1 MLSREDNELLCRTGA
16 GTTMG
21 SFMRRYWIPFLL
33 SSELPTVD
41 SDPVRTTLL
50 GEKLVAFRD
59 TRGEVGLIA
68 ENCPHRGASLFFGRN
83 EESGLRCVY
92 HGWKFDLSGECVDM
106 PNEPAESD
114 FKHKVRAVAYA
125 CRERGGI
132 IWAYMGEPELMP
144 EPPDLE
150 WALVPADHCYVSKRL
165 QLTNYAQAMEGGI
178 DSSHV
183 SFLHNDNTRSRRVN
197 SDSGRYLREDGAP
210 KFEVVD
216 TPYGF
221 VIGARRLAEQDSYYW
236 RITQWLFPFFQMI
249 PPFGDG
255 PISGH
260 AWVPI
265 DDEHCWTFSMTW
277 HPRRALTEAEVK
289 FVKDGYGVHAVN
301 IPGTFRPV
309 RNNTND
315 YMIDRELQRTKRSF
329 TGITGISEQDTAVQE
344 SMGPMYDR
352 TNERLGAADA
362 AIIQMR
368 RRLMRAAVDLTQG
381 IEPPALDPK
390 VFRVRSV
397 SMLLPRDATS
407 WPEAAREAMT
417 AEPDRFFVS
426 VA

>member
-1 MLSREDNELLCRTGA
+1 MLSREDNDLLCLTRA
-16 GTTMG
+16 GSTMG
-21 SFMRRYWIPFLL
+21 SLMRRYWIPFLL
-33 SSELPTVD
+33 SSELPNAD
-41 SDPVRTTLL
+41 SDPLRTTLL
-50 GEKLVAFRD
+50 GESLVAFRD
-59 TRGEVGLIA
+59 TNGAVGLIQN
-68 ENCPHRGASLFFGRN
+68 NCPHRGASLFFGRN
-83 EESGLRCVY
+83 EEAGIRCVY
-92 HGWKFDLSGECVDM
+92 HGWKFDVDGTCVDM

-114 FKHKVRAVAYA
+114 FKHKVRAVAYP

-132 IWAYMGEPELMP
+132 VWAYMGAPESMP
-144 EPPDLE
+144 EMPDLE
-150 WALVPADHCYVSKRL
+150 WALVPDSHRLVSKRL
-165 QLTNYAQAMEGGI
+165 QETNYAQAMEGGI

-183 SFLHNDNTRSRRVN
+183 SFLHNDTTRGRRTDTN
-197 SDSGRYLREDGAP
+197 SGRYLRLDGAP

-216 TPYGF
+216 TSYGF
-221 VIGARRLAEQDSYYW
+221 VIGARRLAEEDAYYW

-277 HPRRALTEAEVK
+277 HPRRPLTEAEVI
-289 FVKDGYGVHAVN
+289 FIEDGNSVHALK

-309 RNNTND
+309 RNATND
-315 YMIDRELQRTKRSF
+315 YMIDRELQRSKRSF

-344 SMGPMYDR
+344 SMGPIYDR
-352 TNERLGAADA
+352 TQERLGAADA

-368 RRLMRAAVDLTQG
+368 RRLMRAATELSQG

-397 SMLLPRDATS
+397 SMLLPRTVAA